1 MATTRAT
8 GSVARSSRSSWIL
21 ELESEV
27 IRKRGQSEGR
37 GRGRVWQTNGQG
49 RIWDLASSI
58 DGARAGMWKRFL
70 IPLFAHG
77 FCIFYREKTIY
88 AFRNIIAILYVG
100 ASYKTC
106 FPSTMLFIL
115 FCLSSSLAMVDS
127 FLACWLFFVL
137 RYLVTVQLYHVSHAQ
152 LRDTSIT
159 NYPPISIHTVLS
171 FLSSCLYSIIFDLL
185 H

>member
-1 MATTRAT
+1 MVKAESGTSRQALTGLAPVCGNGSWYVYSLTDFAYFLERKLSMPSAISSLSYMLVLHTRP
-8 GSVARSSRSSWIL
+8 V
-21 ELESEV
+21 
-27 IRKRGQSEGR
+27 
-37 GRGRVWQTNGQG
+37 
-49 RIWDLASSI
+49 
-58 DGARAGMWKRFL
+58 
-70 IPLFAHG
+70 
-77 FCIFYREKTIY
+77 
-88 AFRNIIAILYVG
+88 
-100 ASYKTC
+100 
-106 FPSTMLFIL
+106 FPPTMLFIL